1 MNAVRRY
8 GMLDTPTDPVF
19 DHVTALAARLLEVP
33 VALISFVD
41 HHRIYFLSHHGLDFD
56 EIDRDDGLCGIAMS
70 QSEPWVVENATTDP
84 RTAGNPWVTGEF
96 AMRFYASVALRAPD
110 GYSLGTL
117 SILDFEPRT
126 LTETEIATLVDLAA
140 LVIDELEL
148 RLEASRLRSELHGSV
163 PQPVPAIQAVQRT
176 TTLPS
181 LPEAV

>member
-1 MNAVRRY
+1 
-8 GMLDTPTDPVF
+8 
-19 DHVTALAARLLEVP
+19 
-33 VALISFVD
+33 
-41 HHRIYFLSHHGLDFD
+41 
-56 EIDRDDGLCGIAMS
+56 
-70 QSEPWVVENATTDP
+70 
-84 RTAGNPWVTGEF
+84 
-96 AMRFYASVALRAPD
+96 MRFYASVALRTPD

-163 PQPVPAIQAVQRT
+163 PLPVPAIQAVQRT